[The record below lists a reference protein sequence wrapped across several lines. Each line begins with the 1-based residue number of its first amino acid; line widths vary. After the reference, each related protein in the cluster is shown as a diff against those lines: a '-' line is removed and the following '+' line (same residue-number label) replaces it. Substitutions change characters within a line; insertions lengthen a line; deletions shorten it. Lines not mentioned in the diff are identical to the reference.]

1 MDFGYKTDVGSV
13 RSLNEDNFLLNNT
26 NDKYTVLAVADGMG
40 GHNAGEVASA
50 DAIAYLKSYD
60 ESTGF
65 SVSIKKRLMECFD
78 AINTF
83 IYKQSIKSSRFAGMG
98 TTLTAAIIARGRLYA
113 ANVGDSRCYVINN
126 YEIKQI
132 TRDHSFVE
140 ELVRLGK
147 LTKEEA
153 KNHPD
158 KNKLMQAMGTEP
170 SVKTDLFTED
180 LKKGDIVLLC
190 TDGLTNMVDEEEIK
204 NVLLTSDNVQTAI
217 DTLIAEANRNGGI
230 DNITA
235 VAVKIN

>member
-1 MDFGYKTDVGSV
+1 MDFGYKTDVGSM

-26 NDKYTVLAVADGMG
+26 NEKYTVMAVADGMG

-50 DAIAYLKSYD
+50 DAIAYLKGYD

-65 SVSIKKRLMECFD
+65 STSIKNRLLSCFE

-83 IYKQSIKSSRFAGMG
+83 IYKQSVKTSRFAGMG
-98 TTLTAAIIARGRLYA
+98 TTLTVAVIARGRLYA
-113 ANVGDSRCYVINN
+113 ANVGDSRCYVINK

-132 TRDHSFVE
+132 TNDHSFVE

-153 KNHPD
+153 KNHPE
-158 KNKLMQAMGTEP
+158 KNKLMQAIGTEP
-170 SVKTDLFTED
+170 TVNTDLFTED

-190 TDGLTNMVDEEEIK
+190 TDGLSNMVAEEEIK
-204 NVLLTSDNVQTAI
+204 NILLTSENVQTAI

-235 VAVKIN
+235 VAVKID